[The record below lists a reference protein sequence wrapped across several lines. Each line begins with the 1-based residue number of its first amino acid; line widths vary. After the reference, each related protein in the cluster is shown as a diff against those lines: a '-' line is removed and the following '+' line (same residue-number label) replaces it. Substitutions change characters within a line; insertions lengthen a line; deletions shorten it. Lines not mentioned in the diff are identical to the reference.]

1 MAASAAPDPRMPPL
15 SLRRLTAGE
24 RALCAE
30 VFGPGLESGRVRLL
44 ALPVWPRP
52 FVPNGGLVVWPAASA
67 LADFSQ
73 APLWLR
79 SVLVHELVHVWQA
92 QHGIFLP
99 FAKLKAGD
107 GYSAYAYD
115 LTDGRPFDALN
126 IEQQAMVVQHAY
138 LAAGGGAAP
147 FSSQAYAKI
156 LAAWP
161 QPLGARPREI

>member
-1 MAASAAPDPRMPPL
+1 MTTRAASDLCMPPL
-15 SLRRLTAGE
+15 RARRLTSGE
-24 RALCAE
+24 RGLCGQ
-30 VFGPGLESGRVRLL
+30 VFGEGLDPARVRIFS
-44 ALPVWPRP
+44 LPVWPRP
-52 FVPNGGLVVWPAASA
+52 FVPTAGLVVWPAASA
-67 LADFSQ
+67 LADFSA

-79 SVLVHELVHVWQA
+79 SVLVHELVHVWLA
-92 QHGIFLP
+92 QLGIFLP

-147 FSSQAYAKI
+147 FSSRAYAKI